1 MIQGSEE
8 WLLARCGKVTASRV
22 HDIIA
27 TTKSGGFSAGRK
39 NYLAELVTERLTG
52 APAPSYQ
59 SPAML
64 YGIECEAEARAA
76 YAFLRDIDVEEVGFI
91 EHPTIA
97 NAGASPDGLIGNEG
111 LVEIKCP
118 NTAQAIDF
126 LLTGKIDVS
135 YASQMQFQMATTG
148 RTFAWCDYVSY
159 DRRLPESMRMHVF
172 RYHRDEK
179 IIASLEKAVI
189 EFLAEVDATVAMLR
203 ERYP

>member
-1 MIQGSEE
+1 MIQGSQE

-27 TTKSGGFSAGRK
+27 TTKSGGFSTGRK

-76 YAFLRDIDVEEVGFI
+76 YAFLKDVDVEEVGFVP
-91 EHPTIA
+91 HPTIA
-97 NAGASPDGLIGNEG
+97 DAGASPDGLINDDG
-111 LVEIKCP
+111 LIEIKCP

-135 YASQMQFQMATTG
+135 YATQMQFQLATTG
-148 RTFAWCDYVSY
+148 RKFCDFISY

-172 RYHRDEK
+172 RYYRDDK

-189 EFLAEVDATVAMLR
+189 EFLAELDATVAMLR